1 MAVLSDVTA
10 VTISHA
16 PNIHRFGSGGV
27 SKRVAGT
34 DDWTVMVTQKAQG
47 GGPDVT
53 AGTSSTSGKVLDIT
67 EVTSG
72 RSFQGPAICMD
83 VTYNYDQ
90 DTGAPVE
97 YVYTFAAQG
106 AAPTQAGGSADEA
119 FSSKDAVVTWDD
131 TP

>member
-1 MAVLSDVTA
+1 MAAILDVTA
-10 VTISHA
+10 VTISHT
-16 PNIHRFGSGGV
+16 PMIHRFGSGGV

-34 DDWTVMVTQKAQG
+34 DDWTITITQKAQG

-53 AGTSSTSGKVLDIT
+53 AGTSSSSGKVLDVDDT
-67 EVTSG
+67 GSG
-72 RSFQGPAICMD
+72 FSFQGPVICVD

-90 DTGAPVE
+90 DTGAPAE

-106 AAPTQAGGSADEA
+106 AAPTQAGGSAVAA
-119 FSSKDAVVTWDD
+119 FSSKNAVVTWDA